1 MKTVPWTIIS
11 SSAGS
16 RPIEAFGSK
25 AALETKM
32 SARHSL
38 SAPAAS
44 LPPAI
49 HIWRR
54 RQVLGALLAGSAAAC
69 AGLPRTKLAAQH
81 LPLEGIPIYSESVQV
96 SLADPAGKNF
106 LSIRLCQYPDAGV
119 AWLWAAILMDGEF
132 IQVADNAVP
141 WQGVASVLPGA
152 AQASYTAQSATASL
166 SFVREGTLSQPVL
179 GRMKFVSNSNSA
191 TQVEVTFSPSE
202 LYEGLIPGRAEVF
215 GRATA
220 ALSIRGRAVNL
231 EGPGQ
236 WHEQQQREPRFV
248 TPFVYASL
256 WGEGVFATFL
266 QTPGSSGG
274 YVISPQGVAG
284 YTGADFNGPQS
295 VREVSMTAADG
306 RISKFRFEERHH
318 YTLDIYDKPWR
329 GSFVHGEIE
338 GVPVSGFLNSW
349 LTISG

>member
-1 MKTVPWTIIS
+1 MNTVPWTIVG

-16 RPIEAFGSK
+16 RLFEASGSK
-25 AALETKM
+25 AALEIEV
-32 SARHSL
+32 SASHAL
-38 SAPAAS
+38 SAPATS

-49 HIWRR
+49 HAWRR
-54 RQVLGALLAGSAAAC
+54 RQVIGGLLAGSVAAC
-69 AGLPRTKLAAQH
+69 TGLPRTKPASQH
-81 LPLEGIPIYSESVQV
+81 LPLEGTPIYSESVQV
-96 SLADPAGKNF
+96 SLADSAGKNF

-119 AWLWAAILMDGEF
+119 AWLWAAILVDGEF

-141 WQGVASVLPGA
+141 WQGGASVVPGA
-152 AQASYTAQSATASL
+152 AQASYTAQSDSASL
-166 SFVREGTLSQPVL
+166 SFVREGTLSQPIL
-179 GRMKFVSNSNSA
+179 GRMKFVSSSNSA

-215 GRATA
+215 GRAA
-220 ALSIRGRAVNL
+220 AVLSIRGRAVKL

-236 WHEQQQREPRFV
+236 WHEQQQSDPRFV
-248 TPFVYASL
+248 TPFFYASI

-274 YVISPQGVAG
+274 YVISPAGVAG
-284 YTGADFNGPQS
+284 YAVADFNGPEP
-295 VREVSMTAADG
+295 VREVAITAADG
-306 RISKFRFEERHH
+306 LISKLRFEERHH

-329 GSFVHGEIE
+329 GSFVHGQIE

-349 LTISG
+349 LSIPD